1 MKQINELSVIDRNG
15 FVLIKIIIKNSLIK
29 NKVPLQRICRQYII
43 KLTKIWLIFKTILI
57 KIKNSFSIHWWIIL
71 IIPYKNFLIYPKID
85 VTYYFI

>member
-43 KLTKIWLIFKTILI
+43 KLTKI
-57 KIKNSFSIHWWIIL
+57 
-71 IIPYKNFLIYPKID
+71 
-85 VTYYFI
+85 